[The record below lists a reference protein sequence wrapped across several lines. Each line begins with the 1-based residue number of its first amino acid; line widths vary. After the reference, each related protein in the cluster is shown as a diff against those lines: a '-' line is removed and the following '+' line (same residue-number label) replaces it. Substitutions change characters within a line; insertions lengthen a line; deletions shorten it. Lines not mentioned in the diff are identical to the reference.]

1 MKTVDYEKMAYGAA
15 LFYLGGD
22 RERFIVRHPQLC
34 QYMNATL
41 LKNLHKLQFKFI
53 EEYMQNPGTYI
64 NFGTGA
70 GFLEFERPDTDT
82 VEHMT
87 RVKHFN
93 FMREWLKVKTPLQ
106 MASVTD
112 DTDKWKHTIVKKY
125 DYATCIRFSPIEFAQ
140 SNEELNGYLEK
151 IFSVADN
158 IIIQN
163 LVQPSRA
170 ELWIDKY
177 AVAGNENQ
185 TITFQISKNNFF
197 YK

>member
-1 MKTVDYEKMAYGAA
+1 
-15 LFYLGGD
+15 
-22 RERFIVRHPQLC
+22 
-34 QYMNATL
+34 
-41 LKNLHKLQFKFI
+41 
-53 EEYMQNPGTYI
+53 
-64 NFGTGA
+64 
-70 GFLEFERPDTDT
+70 LEFERPDTDT